1 MLSAT
6 DRRRLNESAFPPV
19 RSLPLFLDRRM
30 PAFTGGK
37 AETMD
42 QWTEASWLHRADAP
56 VLRAVSGRSVRVLR
70 RHAEVDVGY
79 EPDELIGAHPAPLE
93 EFEPDAIRILVIS
106 DDLLARRGMLAA
118 LDDAPGLLV
127 VRDRGPGPGVGSAV
141 RAGNPEVLLLHGLSG
156 AEAEPVIAA
165 ARAAA
170 PNIRVL
176 TICARPDR
184 DADPG
189 HGMLPAS
196 STPEEVVAAVR
207 LAAAGYVLRHGSAQ
221 GRGQRDGRAAA
232 VRLGL
237 TERECD
243 VLELVATGM
252 SNAEIAGALT
262 LSEHTV
268 KSHVQNLL
276 GKLKLRNRI
285 HAVIHAFDTG
295 LVRPAGG

>member
-1 MLSAT
+1 
-6 DRRRLNESAFPPV
+6 
-19 RSLPLFLDRRM
+19 
-30 PAFTGGK
+30 
-37 AETMD
+37 MD
-42 QWTEASWLHRADAP
+42 QWTEASWPHRADAP

-70 RHAEVDVGY
+70 RGAEAEIGY
-79 EPDELIGAHPAPLE
+79 EPDELIGAHPAPLDE
-93 EFEPDAIRILVIS
+93 PEPDAIRILVIS

-118 LDDAPGLLV
+118 LDDVPGLV
-127 VRDRGPGPGVGSAV
+127 VVGDRAPGPGVGPAV
-141 RAGNPEVLLLHGLSG
+141 RSGRPDVVLLHGLSG
-156 AEAEPVIAA
+156 ADAEPTLAA
-165 ARAAA
+165 AKAAA
-170 PNIRVL
+170 PGIRVL
-176 TICARPDR
+176 TICSRAGG

-207 LAAAGYVLRHGSAQ
+207 LAAAGYVLRHGPDGGSRA
-221 GRGQRDGRAAA
+221 GRAAA
-232 VRLGL
+232 LRLGL

-243 VLELVATGM
+243 VLELVAAGM